1 MRSLLVPFYAMIAN
15 ALAVSSTDRYAQL
28 VQAIYISDESAVRVL
43 RSFLVNTFG
52 VVSDAL

>member
-28 VQAIYISDESAVRVL
+28 VQAIYISDESAARVL
-43 RSFLVNTFG
+43 RSFLVKTFG